1 MGDWKYRGERR
12 QFAMSAMWLGLVALA
27 VGVPAYLA
35 ATVWIQC
42 PPAYGYPPGVLSCR
56 EIENSSLVAGLLV
69 LLSGAAAFVG
79 AGLGLVAL
87 IRRERPLPALL
98 PIAVS
103 AALLVN
109 WIVRWPS

>member
-98 PIAVS
+98 PIAVA

-109 WIVRWPS
+109 GIVRWPN